1 MKCSV
6 TEICFL
12 LSGYDILKENN
23 YSLNGNESNLNAIS
37 AKYSS
42 MRKVEQLKKKT
53 CNMRPKLM
61 RLLRVPESR
70 LALLMY
76 KRRREGVN
84 APMPDD
90 DKSLALRH
98 SLAPKRTLDSVPTK
112 NKKNPE
118 VRLGEG
124 NRKQKMSDAYK

>member
-12 LSGYDILKENN
+12 LSGYETLEEND
-23 YSLNGNESNLNAIS
+23 YSINGNGSNLNAIS
-37 AKYSS
+37 GETSEYGNVGVAKSRTTRKENVQHATKVNESFACTGKQAGSS
-42 MRKVEQLKKKT
+42 D
-53 CNMRPKLM
+53 
-61 RLLRVPESR
+61 S
-70 LALLMY
+70 
-76 KRRREGVN
+76 REGVN

-124 NRKQKMSDAYK
+124 